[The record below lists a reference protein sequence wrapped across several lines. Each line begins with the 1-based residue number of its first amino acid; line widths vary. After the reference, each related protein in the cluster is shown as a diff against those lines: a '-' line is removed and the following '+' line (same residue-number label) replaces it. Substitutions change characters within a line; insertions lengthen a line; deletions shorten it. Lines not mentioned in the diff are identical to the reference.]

1 MKLISGSLFVVL
13 ASSAAWA
20 AAPPA
25 AAPAPAAAVQ
35 PAATADRL
43 VLARKFVGLALPPE
57 RYMELMRAG
66 AASGLTE
73 TLAGLKDEQA
83 QAEGQADLDLFFT
96 RLEPVIHAEFP
107 VVTEAYTNAYARE
120 YSADELTQLIAFAQS
135 PAGQHY
141 LARHDLVEL
150 DPAVVEVQM
159 KVFGAMG
166 PILEQMQ
173 REKCAAKAAARVAA
187 GDKKATCPLAKAAET
202 RAG

>member
-20 AAPPA
+20 AAPQA

-35 PAATADRL
+35 PAPADRL

-73 TLAGLKDEQA
+73 KLAGLKDEQA